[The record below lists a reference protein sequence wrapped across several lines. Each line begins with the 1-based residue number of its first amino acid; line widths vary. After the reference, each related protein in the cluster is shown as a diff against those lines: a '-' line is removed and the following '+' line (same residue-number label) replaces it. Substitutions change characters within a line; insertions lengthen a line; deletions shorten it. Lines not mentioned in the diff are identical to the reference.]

1 MPFLLWSCYFNAV
14 EIWMRDYPEIRF
26 IYSESLQPEFQFHLP
41 VPVVY
46 KWQILW
52 ADQGMC
58 RGFVMGKEQKKVKCC
73 NSEMMWWAVCWPT
86 PLTLTPN
93 AFLLPLLPHNPSRES
108 RCPLLFR
115 PWHNRGMV
123 PLSQN
128 NVLCG
133 FLGATVASRQ
143 CWSVR

>member
-14 EIWMRDYPEIRF
+14 EIWMRDYPEMRF

-58 RGFVMGKEQKKVKCC
+58 RGFVMGKEQKKK
-73 NSEMMWWAVCWPT
+73 
-86 PLTLTPN
+86 
-93 AFLLPLLPHNPSRES
+93 
-108 RCPLLFR
+108 
-115 PWHNRGMV
+115 
-123 PLSQN
+123 
-128 NVLCG
+128 
-133 FLGATVASRQ
+133 
-143 CWSVR
+143 